1 MQHLHFKVFITITCT
16 NLEGSQKEG
25 SYFLNLL
32 QKEGVP
38 KNGGFLQRRGDSNP
52 GGNYEWISMQMWR
65 TLINR
70 MITKQ
75 QVKMNR

>member
-1 MQHLHFKVFITITCT
+1 MHQFGWLS
-16 NLEGSQKEG
+16 ERGG
-25 SYFLNLL
+25 YFLNSF

-38 KNGGFLQRRGDSNP
+38 KKGGGFLQRWGDSNP

-65 TLINR
+65 MLINR